1 MNDNFEKKQQEEKE
15 KQEAGKNTA
24 HVAAKGAATYFG
36 GAVGGRAYDALSRTK
51 AGQRLENTAG
61 KAISKTPGL
70 GQINKKLNDTGAVDA
85 ADKAV
90 DVVNGKKPKKGLSP
104 KKNSSNKKTNK
115 ESANTPNALQNRQQ
129 ASFMQGLQ
137 RHKKKKENNTD
148 DSSSGDNQQ
157 ESEENE
163 DQSEQINENKS
174 YNSIFHLSLKQKII
188 IISILVAVCL
198 VCILLFILI
207 GAIFSLFVPMTVPIS
222 SLNSNKIDNSVT
234 YYDETQPEK
243 LQEEINFNNALVGS
257 KDGTIPGIIDEYHEK
272 YGVNLDKYTIEGVLL
287 YVYAIPRSLTNTDFN
302 NEELINQ
309 LSENNSQIPFD
320 FAKAL
325 QYLDTVASMMLE
337 GDENYYYTNV
347 EKNGPFY
354 NKLIDSDFLTEY
366 YADVLSQYET
376 RQQLVDEIYIYIDLL
391 RYSVEGNNN
400 SSAVISDTTVIYLQT
415 CDIIPYRFKFINDIK
430 VYDNPLV
437 NEGSEYPL
445 YLSFTDYLKG
455 LMMTEV
461 GGYIHEE
468 YKEGLKAMMVAASTF
483 MIEDINAGFD
493 LKSGEMYFPNG
504 NCKQVS
510 CDPNYG
516 CSYVKRGR
524 YGTSYSGYKRFS
536 TGNHPPLTESQH
548 EFLNGLLGEVFG
560 EIMVKKGV
568 TESTFSGSKDALS
581 LHYYS
586 NLSLCESSSCMGQVE
601 AMADA
606 KSGKSYKEILA
617 KYYDSSKYDL
627 INIKE
632 GLYIQGAEFEN
643 GSYDGNVIFY
653 DQGDYK
659 NVTFCGRSNA
669 SIATSGCGVT
679 ASAIVASTLL
689 GNRQYD
695 PVYMMNLA
703 YSYHECGAGIS
714 GTNAGFF
721 QKFANKFNLEY
732 QNASK
737 SQGNLVV
744 EALKTG
750 KSMVIAHMG
759 KGHFTNGGHY
769 IVLSAINQE
778 GKVYVHDPNNRGN
791 KNKRGTGNGWYDLNM
806 IASELKGS
814 FHIITKR

>member
-1 MNDNFEKKQQEEKE
+1 MNDNFEKKQQEKAE

-61 KAISKTPGL
+61 KAIAKTPGL

-85 ADKAV
+85 ANKAV
-90 DVVNGKKPKKGLSP
+90 DALNGQKPKKGLSS
-104 KKNSSNKKTNK
+104 KKNSGNNKTNK
-115 ESANTPNALQNRQQ
+115 ESTPNALKNRQQ

-137 RHKKKKENNTD
+137 RYKKKKENNTD
-148 DSSSGDNQQ
+148 DSSSGDNKQ
-157 ESEENE
+157 ESGESE

-174 YNSIFHLSLKQKII
+174 YNSLFHLSLRQKII
-188 IISILVAVCL
+188 IISIIVIVCL
-198 VCILLFILI
+198 VFILLFILI
-207 GAIFSLFVPMTVPIS
+207 GSVFSLFVPMTVPIS
-222 SLNSNKIDNSVT
+222 SLNSNNVDNSIT

-257 KDGTIPGIIDEYHEK
+257 KDGTVSGIIDEYYEK

-287 YVYAIPRSLTNTDFN
+287 YVYAIPRSLNNTDLN
-302 NEELINQ
+302 NEELMDQ
-309 LSENNSQIPFD
+309 LSENKSQIPFD

-337 GDENYYYTNV
+337 GNEDYYYTNV
-347 EKNGPFY
+347 EKNGSFY

-366 YADVLSQYET
+366 YSDVLNQYET

-400 SSAVISDTTVIYLQT
+400 SSGVISDSIAIYLQD
-415 CDIIPYRFKFINDIK
+415 CHQDYRFKFINEIK

-445 YLSFTDYLKG
+445 YLSFTDYIKG
-455 LMMTEV
+455 VIMSEV
-461 GGYIHEE
+461 GGYMKEE
-468 YKEGLKAMMVAASTF
+468 YKEGLKAMMVAATTF
-483 MIEDINAGFD
+483 MIGDSNAGFD

-504 NCKQVS
+504 TCRQVS
-510 CDPNYG
+510 CDPTYG
-516 CSYVKRGR
+516 CSVIKKDGYSV
-524 YGTSYSGYKRFS
+524 SFSGYKRYS
-536 TGNHPPLTESQH
+536 SGNHPPLNETQLNL
-548 EFLNGLLGEVFG
+548 LNGLLDEVFG
-560 EIMVKKGV
+560 EVMVKKGV
-568 TESTFSGSKDALS
+568 TESSFSGSKDMGYVS
-581 LHYYS
+581 YYS
-586 NLSLCESSSCMGQVE
+586 HLSLCKSNRCMGQVE
-601 AMADA
+601 AMNDA
-606 KSGKSYKEILA
+606 KNGMTYKEILA

-632 GLYIQGAEFEN
+632 GLYIQGSEFEN
-643 GSYDGNVIFY
+643 GSYDGNVVFY

-659 NVTFCGRSNA
+659 NVTFCGRSGA
-669 SIATSGCGVT
+669 SISSSGCGVT

-689 GNRQYD
+689 GNKQYD

-721 QKFANKFNLEY
+721 QKFANKFNLGY
-732 QNASK
+732 QSASK

-791 KNKRGTGNGWYDLNM
+791 KKNRGTGNGWYDLNM